1 MNNAAHLLA
10 QKKIRKNNKIRRKR
24 ELAKKLKYAKRC
36 CNYLKM
42 KYGYGDNNPDTPKLI
57 TDRNDPE
64 HLLTK
69 TDNII
74 ADLVALGFIQNI
86 TYSED
91 FDLPKM
97 FNVDKEDDIV
107 EGEEIVYRS
116 DDGFNRLWEKYPDEI
131 IRIAHIYKW
140 YEMDFPEV
148 TTPGKNSDI
157 VGVWASYFEGREER
171 FEHYKNIPDTEYTEY
186 SDTEYT
192 KYSDTEYSDTEYTEY
207 TKYSDTKY
215 SDTKYSDTEY
225 SDADINDGP
234 VETSFVTILL
244 HGENISDLDPEW
256 KCSKDII
263 TFENKVGFSI
273 DTTMDNVRFHNVH
286 KDYVW

>member
-1 MNNAAHLLA
+1 MNNATHLLA
-10 QKKIRKNNKIRRKR
+10 QKKIRKKNKQIRKR

-86 TYSED
+86 TYDED

-107 EGEEIVYRS
+107 EGEEIIYRG

-171 FEHYKNIPDTEYTEY
+171 FEHYINLPDTEYSEYSDTEY
-186 SDTEYT
+186 SDTEYSDTEYSDT
-192 KYSDTEYSDTEYTEY
+192 KYSDTEYSDTEY
-207 TKYSDTKY
+207 
-215 SDTKYSDTEY
+215 
-225 SDADINDGP
+225 SDADRNDGS

-263 TFENKVGFSI
+263 TLENKVGFSI
-273 DTTMDNVRFHNVH
+273 DTTMDNVSFHNVH
-286 KDYVW
+286 KDYLW

>member
-1 MNNAAHLLA
+1 MSTPNLIA
-10 QKKIRKNNKIRRKR
+10 KKNIRKNNKLRRKNDLKR
-24 ELAKKLKYAKRC
+24 KLEYARRC
-36 CNYLKM
+36 CYYLKM
-42 KYGYGDNNPDTPKLI
+42 KYGYGENNPDNIPPLI

-69 TDNII
+69 TDNIL
-74 ADLVALGFIQNI
+74 ADLVALGFTQNI
-86 TYSED
+86 NYMED
-91 FDLPKM
+91 FKIPNI
-97 FNVDKEDDIV
+97 FNVDDDIV
-107 EGEEIVYRS
+107 EDEEIIYRG

-157 VGVWASYFEGREER
+157 IGVWASYFEGREER
-171 FEHYKNIPDTEYTEY
+171 FEHYKNIPDT
-186 SDTEYT
+186 
-192 KYSDTEYSDTEYTEY
+192 
-207 TKYSDTKY
+207 KY

-225 SDADINDGP
+225 SDTEYSDTYRNDEP

-244 HGENISDLDPEW
+244 NGENISDLDPEW

-263 TFENKVGFSI
+263 SFENKVGFSI
-273 DTTMDNVRFHNVH
+273 DTTMDNVHFHNVH
-286 KDYVW
+286 QDYVW

>member
-171 FEHYKNIPDTEYTEY
+171 FKHYINLPDTEYTKY

-192 KYSDTEYSDTEYTEY
+192 KYSDT
-207 TKYSDTKY
+207 
-215 SDTKYSDTEY
+215 
-225 SDADINDGP
+225 DINDGP